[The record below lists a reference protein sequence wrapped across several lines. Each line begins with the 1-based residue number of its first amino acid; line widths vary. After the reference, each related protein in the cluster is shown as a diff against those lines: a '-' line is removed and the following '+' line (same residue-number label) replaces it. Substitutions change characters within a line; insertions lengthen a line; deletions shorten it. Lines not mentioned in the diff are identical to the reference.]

1 MARIQIKLIFLNS
14 RGVQGDPE
22 MTRAP
27 IQLSL
32 RDDIRANSGAV
43 ELLIRRMYTSSVVSP
58 FDAQGTVNVDAAN
71 NCCGTGFSDLL

>member
-1 MARIQIKLIFLNS
+1 MGPARKVPKMSHGTLAWPLEIDF
-14 RGVQGDPE
+14 E
-22 MTRAP
+22 